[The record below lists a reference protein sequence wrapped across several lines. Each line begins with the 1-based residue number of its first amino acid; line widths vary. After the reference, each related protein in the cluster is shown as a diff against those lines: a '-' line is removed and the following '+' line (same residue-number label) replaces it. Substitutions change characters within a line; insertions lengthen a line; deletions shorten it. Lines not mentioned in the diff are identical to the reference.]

1 MDWQQ
6 MLIDSGVIEALL
18 TFVAILLG
26 FYLKLALVKWGKAVE
41 TSEALKVADA
51 LVKAALQKY
60 GDKAKTKMKEYAM
73 DGMAKI
79 LPKLPPE
86 TADAYIE
93 GAVLKLKEQL
103 Q

>member
-6 MLIDSGVIEALL
+6 IFIDSGLLEAILG
-18 TFVAILLG
+18 FVAIVVG
-26 FYLKLALVKWGKAVE
+26 AYLKIALAKWAKATE